1 MILILVAGLAAGVPF
16 APAESFA
23 FVVCIH
29 IIRADGLLLIRVP
42 ILCPPALETTVMKTN
57 RSGEKLS
64 GARVTI
70 Q

>member
-23 FVVCIH
+23 SLSALISFVST
-29 IIRADGLLLIRVP
+29 DYSSSRVA
-42 ILCPPALETTVMKTN
+42 IFCPLPLETTVMKTN